1 MTHYN
6 EELQLLQQKLA
17 RKRRLDKMLKDL
29 HNQRTELQSKVRELE
44 SFRQKEQ
51 AGVDRLEG
59 RSLSSFFYRIVGKK
73 EEKLD
78 EQRREAYAASMK
90 HDVAVRE
97 LAAVLENIRQYES
110 ERAELSGCEMEYACL
125 LKEKM
130 TEIKATQNPVAEKIL
145 QYEEHMAYLQN
156 QKTEIDE
163 AISAG
168 NQAKRIADAVLS
180 ELDDAEDWGTWDLLG
195 GGFLSDLAK
204 HSSLDDAQEK
214 IEQLQVQLRRF
225 KTELADVTIQ
235 ADMQVNVDGF
245 LRFADYF
252 FDGLFA
258 DWAVLNKIEESQE
271 RVKQTR
277 CQIEAVLQKLAG
289 MLHTAHKDLE
299 DTRKSLD
306 DLILET
312 DV

>member
-1 MTHYN
+1 
-6 EELQLLQQKLA
+6 
-17 RKRRLDKMLKDL
+17 
-29 HNQRTELQSKVRELE
+29 
-44 SFRQKEQ
+44 
-51 AGVDRLEG
+51 
-59 RSLSSFFYRIVGKK
+59 
-73 EEKLD
+73 
-78 EQRREAYAASMK
+78 
-90 HDVAVRE
+90 
-97 LAAVLENIRQYES
+97 
-110 ERAELSGCEMEYACL
+110 
-125 LKEKM
+125 
-130 TEIKATQNPVAEKIL
+130 
-145 QYEEHMAYLQN
+145 MAYLQN

-195 GGFLSDLAK
+195 GGFLSDLEK